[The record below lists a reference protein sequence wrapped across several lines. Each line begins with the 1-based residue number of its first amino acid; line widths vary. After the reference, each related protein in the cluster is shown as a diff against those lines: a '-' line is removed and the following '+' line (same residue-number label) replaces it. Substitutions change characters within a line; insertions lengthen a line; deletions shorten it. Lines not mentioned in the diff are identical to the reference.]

1 MATAV
6 MFESFSEQQLITPV
20 DFNSDTLK
28 FALTNTQPDA
38 AADDFFNDITEIS
51 AGNGYSAGGE
61 TAASVSV
68 SRSGDTTKVTA
79 SDAVVTATGAVGPFQ
94 YVVLYKSTG
103 TASTST
109 LIAYWALASA
119 VTMANGD
126 TFTID
131 INPTNGFLQAT
142 V

>member
-6 MFESFSEQQLITPV
+6 MFQSFSEQQMIAPV
-20 DFNSDTLK
+20 DFNADTLK
-28 FALTNTQPDA
+28 FALSNTAPTASTN
-38 AADDFFNDITEIS
+38 DFFNDITEIS
-51 AGNGYSAGGE
+51 AGNGYTAGGV
-61 TAASVSV
+61 TAANVSI
-68 SRSGDTTKVTA
+68 SRTGGTTKISADDAVITA
-79 SDAVVTATGAVGPFQ
+79 SGAVGPFQ

-131 INPTNGFLQAT
+131 INPTNGFLQAS

>member
-1 MATAV
+1 MATAT
-6 MFESFSEQQLITPV
+6 MFDSFSEQQLIAPV
-20 DFNSDTLK
+20 DFNADTLK
-28 FALTNTQPDA
+28 FALSNTAPNAATN
-38 AADDFFNDITEIS
+38 DFFNDITEIS
-51 AGNGYSAGGE
+51 AGNGYSAGGV
-61 TAASVSV
+61 TASTVSI
-68 SRSGDTTKVTA
+68 SRTGDTTKVSA
-79 SDAVVTATGAVGPFQ
+79 DDAVVTATGAIGPFQ

-103 TASTST
+103 TSSTST
-109 LIAYWALASA
+109 LIAYWTLASA

>member
-38 AADDFFNDITEIS
+38 AANDFFNDITEIS

-79 SDAVVTATGAVGPFQ
+79 SDAVVTASGAVGPFQ
-94 YVVLYKSTG
+94 YVVLYKDTG